1 MTKKSAARLKRDAFK
16 KEQAHIQKETS
27 TLWNDVKATSKLCWE
42 MLSQNRL
49 ILTSLKSG
57 ITDFIPK
64 DQVPILNKLLN
75 SLSGDLERFK
85 VKLEEVDARHAN
97 YSDTSAPIEDQEK
110 VIGMFALAI
119 ECQNE
124 YRQIIEQYET
134 VALPDANRITEIIA
148 MGEEALYEYIK
159 NNEGGTLSVST
170 GEQYRITNGKLVLDD
185 ANTITDVEIIEKAP
199 Q

>member
-1 MTKKSAARLKRDAFK
+1 MTKKSAARLQRDAFK
-16 KEQAHIQKETS
+16 KDQANIQKQTS
-27 TLWNDVKATSKLCWE
+27 TLWKDVKATSKLCWE

-85 VKLEEVDARHAN
+85 VKLEEVDAKHAN

>member
-1 MTKKSAARLKRDAFK
+1 
-16 KEQAHIQKETS
+16 
-27 TLWNDVKATSKLCWE
+27 
-42 MLSQNRL
+42 
-49 ILTSLKSG
+49 
-57 ITDFIPK
+57 
-64 DQVPILNKLLN
+64 
-75 SLSGDLERFK
+75 
-85 VKLEEVDARHAN
+85 
-97 YSDTSAPIEDQEK
+97 
-110 VIGMFALAI
+110 MFALAI

-185 ANTITDVEIIEKAP
+185 ANTITDVEIIEKAK
-199 Q
+199 

>member
-1 MTKKSAARLKRDAFK
+1 
-16 KEQAHIQKETS
+16 
-27 TLWNDVKATSKLCWE
+27 

-64 DQVPILNKLLN
+64 DQVPILNRLLN
-75 SLSGDLERFK
+75 SLSGDLEKFK
-85 VKLEEVDARHAN
+85 VKLEEVDAKHAN

-185 ANTITDVEIIEKAP
+185 ANTITDVEIIEKTP